1 MSKEY
6 VTPKLAPSEHTSGEA
21 LFRTYAAELP
31 HWLSRFHVPKRFLD
45 DASQDFWLAAL
56 EQTAKFPASV
66 QEARLALLKLAST
79 VARRWSRRDANDANP
94 NDPTTDLE
102 SFESFRDGEAQIFD
116 ALAVIEVLD
125 LLEEP
130 HRGLLI
136 AHKVLGYTAAEL
148 AYELGISEDKVAR
161 KIWTATAD
169 VATKLR
175 KPNKAEEKRRALG
188 ALLLPGPLALTPE
201 LRAGMCAIWEAEGRL
216 PQFGGPKGPPPPPPP
231 RPPAKLIRLPFAPL
245 TMPKLAALAVF
256 VLFALLAL
264 VGLVALLVF
273 LTRPHE
279 PPRLARS
286 GLVTPPMTFDVSS
299 NVVTPS
305 TPSTPTTTPST
316 SSSARKPYAQ
326 GLDTQALE
334 ALSRT
339 VFTTGKADPSAKASK

>member
-6 VTPKLAPSEHTSGEA
+6 VTPEHAPFERASGET

-31 HWLSRFHVPKRFLD
+31 RWLCRFHVPARFLD
-45 DASQDFWLAAL
+45 DASQDFWIAAL
-56 EQTAKFPASV
+56 EQAAKLPASD

-102 SFESFRDGEAQIFD
+102 SFSSFRDGEAQIFD

-148 AYELGISEDKVAR
+148 ANELGISEDKVAR
-161 KIWTATAD
+161 QIWTATAG

-175 KPNKAEEKRRALG
+175 KPNKAEEKRRALA

-201 LRAGMCAIWEAEGRL
+201 LRAGMCAIWSAEGRL

-231 RPPAKLIRLPFAPL
+231 FFPVSKLGALPLSLPAL
-245 TMPKLAALAVF
+245 TPKLVALAVL
-256 VLFALLAL
+256 VSLPLLGGLAL
-264 VGLVALLVF
+264 VLAL
-273 LTRPHE
+273 LTRPRE
-279 PPRLARS
+279 RPPLARS
-286 GLVTPPMTFDVSS
+286 GLYTPAATLAIVCIAEP
-299 NVVTPS
+299 PS
-305 TPSTPTTTPST
+305 TESTPQKPTSSDTSTTP
-316 SSSARKPYAQ
+316 KPHAEP
-326 GLDTQALE
+326 LDTLALE
-334 ALSRT
+334 ALGRT
-339 VFTTGKADPSAKASK
+339 AFSPGKGRK